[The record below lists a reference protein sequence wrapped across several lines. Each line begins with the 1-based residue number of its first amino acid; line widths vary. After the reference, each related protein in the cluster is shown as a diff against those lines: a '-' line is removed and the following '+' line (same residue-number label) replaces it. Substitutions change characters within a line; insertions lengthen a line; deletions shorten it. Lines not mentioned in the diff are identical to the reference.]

1 MSTPL
6 PPERDPEAIERAM
19 LKLARAAS
27 AAGVRAFTNSPKT
40 PDPAPTTDLGWLIAA
55 PVEMCLMRAEYALM
69 IHHARLVGTE
79 EAGKARRRINAAL
92 FEEFDR
98 PALQSTSKQ

>member
-1 MSTPL
+1 MNAPI

-19 LKLARAAS
+19 LALARAAA
-27 AAGVRAFTNSPKT
+27 AAGCRTHTRPAKEIT
-40 PDPAPTTDLGWLIAA
+40 PAPTTELGLLVAA
-55 PVEMCLMRAEYALM
+55 PVEMSLMRAEYALM